1 MLFSS
6 PFGICAPSGGIALHP
21 ELLVRK
27 RIWLMTLVL
36 AGAFLLVI
44 GRIATLTIRDAEALT
59 ARGVAQWTKA
69 GTVTARR
76 GSILDRHG
84 KLLALSATAYTV
96 TADPR
101 LVTDIDA
108 FLDALEPILAL
119 DRESAAKKLSDNTKG
134 SVILKRQVT
143 RETVDLLRTLKNE
156 APETACLSALSFDED
171 VSRYYPGG
179 ALLSQVL
186 GLTTIDSEGQ
196 SGLESQYEDVLS
208 GTEGSYLRQVD
219 ARNRTLAGTEGWY
232 IPSQAGSSIKLT
244 IDATIQEI
252 VEKAMRECQEVNSA
266 ASVTCIVSDV
276 RTGGILAMCIN
287 PDYDPND
294 PPRSDVSALTQLMRI
309 TAISDVYE
317 PGSTFKIITAAA
329 ALDSGVTTPED
340 SFYCSAK
347 VTVDG
352 DTIRCWGRAHGAETM
367 AEGLQNSCN
376 PVFVELALRMGS
388 DNFYR
393 YLHAFGLGKKTGIDL
408 PGESAGI
415 LISSRLV
422 KNVDLARIG
431 FGQSVAVTPLQLVM
445 ACNAAI
451 NGGKLMKPYIVS
463 EIQDELG
470 ETLQR
475 FSPTVVSTPI
485 KPETSETL
493 RGLLEKVVSE
503 GGGKNAYIDG
513 YRIGGKTGTAQVYK
527 EGRIVTNVHIGSFYG
542 FAPADDPL
550 ISVLVVVNEAQ
561 VPVDYG
567 GTTAA
572 PFARQVLEEVLPLL
586 GEEKYAENQ
595 KDVLVPDIKGLTISQ
610 ARRTLTEAGLEMLDD
625 GVNDV
630 VLDQLPPPGATL
642 AEGGHVMAYTA
653 KSSTLTPEE
662 LCCVPD
668 LLGMSDVDCA
678 RLLRQ
683 RGLLL
688 SMSGTGLCVKQS
700 PAAGEYV
707 APGTSV
713 HLIFDTN

>member
-1 MLFSS
+1 
-6 PFGICAPSGGIALHP
+6 
-21 ELLVRK
+21 
-27 RIWLMTLVL
+27 MTLVL

-59 ARGVAQWTKA
+59 QRGVSQWTKA

-76 GSILDRHG
+76 GSILDCHG
-84 KLLALSATAYTV
+84 NLLAISATAYTV

-101 LVTDIDA
+101 LVTDIPA
-108 FLDALEPILAL
+108 FLKALEPILPL
-119 DRESAAKKLSDNTKG
+119 DEEVAIKKLSDNTKG

-143 RETVDLLRTLKNE
+143 RETVDLLRTLKQE
-156 APETACLSALSFDED
+156 APEKACLTALSFDED
-171 VSRYYPGG
+171 VSRWYPQNT
-179 ALLSQVL
+179 LLSQVL

-208 GTEGSYLRQVD
+208 GTPGSYLRQVD

-232 IPSQAGSSIKLT
+232 IPSQEGSSIKLT
-244 IDATIQEI
+244 IDTTIQQI
-252 VEKAMRECQEVNSA
+252 VEKAMRECLEVNLA

-276 RTGGILAMCIN
+276 RTGGILAMCIK
-287 PDYDPND
+287 PDYDPNE
-294 PPRSDVSALTQLMRI
+294 PPRGDVSALTQLMRI

-317 PGSTFKIITAAA
+317 PGSTFKIITAAS
-329 ALDSGVTTPED
+329 ALDSGVTDPDD

-347 VTVDG
+347 VKVDG

-393 YLHAFGLGKKTGIDL
+393 YLHSFGLGKKTGVDL

-470 ETLQR
+470 QPLQR
-475 FSPTVVSTPI
+475 FNPTVVSTPI

-493 RGLLEKVVSE
+493 RGLLEKVVSQ

-513 YRIGGKTGTAQVYK
+513 YHIGGKTGTAQVYK

-572 PFARQVLEEVLPLL
+572 PFARQVFEEVLPLL
-586 GEEKYAENQ
+586 GVEKYAENQ

-610 ARRTLTEAGLEMLDD
+610 ARRTLTEAGLAMLDD
-625 GVNDV
+625 GVNNV

-642 AEGGHVMAYTA
+642 AQGGHVMAYTA
-653 KSSTLTPEE
+653 KSSTITPEE

-668 LLGMSDVDCA
+668 LQGLSDVDCA

-713 HLIFDTN
+713 HIILAEPGR

>member
-1 MLFSS
+1 M
-6 PFGICAPSGGIALHP
+6 HP

-36 AGAFLLVI
+36 AGLFLLVI
-44 GRIATLTIRDAEALT
+44 GRLATLTIRDAEALT
-59 ARGVAQWTKA
+59 QRGVSQWTKA

-76 GSILDRHG
+76 GSILDRNG
-84 KLLALSATAYTV
+84 KTLALSATAYTV

-108 FLDALEPILAL
+108 FLDALESILPL
-119 DRESAAKKLSDNTKG
+119 DRTSAEKKLSDNTKG
-134 SVILKRQVT
+134 SVILKRQVDRDT
-143 RETVDLLRTLKNE
+143 LDRLRTLKNE
-156 APETACLSALSFDED
+156 APDQACLSALAFDED
-171 VSRYYPGG
+171 VSRWYPYGS
-179 ALLSQVL
+179 LLTQVL

-196 SGLESQYEDVLS
+196 SGLESQYEAVLA
-208 GTEGSYLRQVD
+208 GMEGSYLRQVD
-219 ARNRTLAGTEGWY
+219 ARNRVIAGTEGWY
-232 IPSQAGSSIKLT
+232 IPSQQGSSLQLT
-244 IDATIQEI
+244 IDVTIQEI
-252 VEKAMRECQEVNSA
+252 VEKAMRECLEVNSA

-276 RTGGILAMCIN
+276 RTGEILALCIK
-287 PDYDPND
+287 PDYDPNE

-329 ALDSGVTTPED
+329 ALDSGVTTPDD

-347 VTVDG
+347 VQVDG

-376 PVFVELALRMGS
+376 PVFVELALRMGTDS
-388 DNFYR
+388 FYR
-393 YLHAFGLGKKTGIDL
+393 YLNAFGLGKKTGIDL
-408 PGESAGI
+408 PGESGGI
-415 LISSRLV
+415 LIGSRYV
-422 KNVDLARIG
+422 KTVDLARIG

-451 NGGKLMKPYIVS
+451 NGGKLMKPHIVS

-470 ETLQR
+470 QPIQR
-475 FSPTVVSTPI
+475 FNPTVVSTPI
-485 KPETSETL
+485 KAETSETL
-493 RGLLEKVVSE
+493 RGLLEAVVSE
-503 GGGKNAYIDG
+503 GGGKNAKIDG

-527 EGRIVTNVHIGSFYG
+527 EGKIVSNVHIGSFYG

-572 PFARQVLEEVLPLL
+572 PFARQIFEEVLPLL
-586 GEEKYAENQ
+586 GVEKHAEDTE
-595 KDVLVPDIKGLTISQ
+595 KVTVPDIKGLTISQ
-610 ARRTLTEAGLEMLDD
+610 ARRTLAEAGLEMLDD
-625 GVNDV
+625 GANDV
-630 VLDQLPPPGATL
+630 VLDQLPPPDATL
-642 AEGGHVMAYTA
+642 AAGGHVMAYTVQ
-653 KSSTLTPEE
+653 SETITPEE
-662 LCCVPD
+662 LVCVPE
-668 LLGMSDVDCA
+668 LTGLSDVDCA

-683 RGLLL
+683 RGLIL
-688 SMSGTGLCVKQS
+688 SMVGSGVCVRQS

-713 HLIFDTN
+713 NLIFSSNE

>member
-1 MLFSS
+1 MML
-6 PFGICAPSGGIALHP
+6 ILAAL
-21 ELLVRK
+21 
-27 RIWLMTLVL
+27 
-36 AGAFLLVI
+36 FLLVI
-44 GRIATLTIRDAEALT
+44 GRIATLTIHDAAALT
-59 ARGVAQWTKA
+59 QRGVAQWTKA

-76 GSILDRHG
+76 GSIIDRHERM
-84 KLLALSATAYTV
+84 LALSATAYTV

-108 FLDALEPILAL
+108 FLDAVEPVLSL

-134 SVILKRQVT
+134 SVILKRQVS
-143 RETVDLLRTLKNE
+143 RATVDLLRTLKNE
-156 APETACLSALSFDED
+156 APESACLSAMAFDED
-171 VSRYYPGG
+171 VSRYYPQG

-186 GLTTIDSEGQ
+186 GLTTIDAQGQ
-196 SGLESQYEDVLS
+196 SGLESQYEDVLA

-219 ARNRTLAGTEGWY
+219 ARNRTIAGTEGWY
-232 IPSQAGSSIKLT
+232 IASRQGSTLKLT
-244 IDATIQEI
+244 IDADIQAI
-252 VEKAMRECQEVNSA
+252 AEKAMRECLEVNSA
-266 ASVTCIVSDV
+266 ESVCCIVSDV
-276 RTGGILAMCIN
+276 RTGAILALCIK
-287 PDYDPND
+287 PDYDPNE
-294 PPRSDVSALTQLMRI
+294 PPRNDVAALTELMRI

-317 PGSTFKIITAAA
+317 PGSTFKILTAAA
-329 ALDSGVTTPED
+329 ALDSGVTTPQD

-367 AEGLQNSCN
+367 AEGLKNSCN
-376 PVFVELALRMGS
+376 PVFVELALRMGA
-388 DNFYR
+388 DAFYR
-393 YLHAFGLGKKTGIDL
+393 YLTSFGLGKKTGIDL

-415 LISSRLV
+415 LIGSRYV

-463 EIQDELG
+463 EIQDEFG
-470 ETLQR
+470 QPLQR
-475 FSPTVVSTPI
+475 FHPTVVSIPVTA
-485 KPETSETL
+485 ETSQTL
-493 RGLLEKVVSE
+493 RGLLEAVVSE
-503 GGGKNAYIDG
+503 GGGKNAYLEG

-527 EGRIVTNVHIGSFYG
+527 EGRIVSDVHIGSFYG

-550 ISVLVVVNEAQ
+550 ISVLVVVNEAH
-561 VPVDYG
+561 VPIDYG

-572 PFARQVLEEVLPLL
+572 PFARQVFEEALPLL
-586 GEEKYAENQ
+586 GVERFADEAEK
-595 KDVLVPDIKGLTISQ
+595 VMVPEIKGLTISQ

-625 GVNDV
+625 GVSDI
-630 VLDQLPPPGATL
+630 VLDQLPPAGASL
-642 AEGGHVMAYTA
+642 VKGGHVMAYTA
-653 KSSTLTPEE
+653 QGEALTPVD
-662 LCCVPD
+662 LVCVPD
-668 LLGMSDVDCA
+668 LTGASDVDCA

-688 SMSGTGLCVKQS
+688 SMSGTGLCVRQT

-713 HLIFDTN
+713 HVTFGNTQQ